1 MAKISTYQVSS
12 PNYNDIVIG
21 SSVSNSNETKNFR
34 LGDIANLSTILPVP
48 KIMMVSQIYNEDVKT
63 FELYEPRYSLPY
75 IDRTVRP
82 PEINPPIG
90 YADMENFPMVMC
102 HGFTQSDLEN
112 KDIYCEMLIYQKPV
126 RKNPASYQRLVVSNN
141 YKIAGGTNPMPWQ
154 SPNFWNR
161 MPNAAGGN
169 LYPPE
174 TQCNLHNWTKVTSVS
189 QQIDIRPYLDYRFVL
204 SQVNYTNDTGAVG
217 GNTVDLL
224 CPSSVTRR
232 KSYSYSGKYA
242 YQPIF
247 TTLKIKFRYIIWDS
261 SANSGRGQ
269 IIEGPLSE
277 TVIVGY
283 AKSVFNPAP
292 RVDGVACVTF
302 IGIGGSNHTLGCA
315 IVKKNY

>member
-34 LGDIANLSTILPVP
+34 LGDIANLSTVLPVP
-48 KIMMVSQIYNEDVKT
+48 KVLMVSQIYNEDVKT
-63 FELYEPRYSLPY
+63 FPYPETRYSLPY
-75 IDRTVRP
+75 IDRTVSP
-82 PEINPPIG
+82 PINPPIG
-90 YADMENFPMVMC
+90 YADMQNFPMVMC
-102 HGFTQSDLEN
+102 HGFTQGDLGN
-112 KDIYCEMLIYQKPV
+112 KDIYCEMLVYQKPV
-126 RKNPASYQRLVVSNN
+126 RKNSASYQRLVVSNN
-141 YKIAGGTNPMPWQ
+141 YKIAGATNPMPWQ

-174 TQCNLHNWTKVTSVS
+174 TQCNLYNWTKVTSVS

-204 SQVNYTNDTGAVG
+204 SPVDYTDETGFMDTVQ
-217 GNTVDLL
+217 LL
-224 CPSSVTRR
+224 CPSSVRR
-232 KSYSYSGKYA
+232 GKNYIPLGKYA

-247 TTLKIKFRYIIWDS
+247 TTLKIKFRYIVWDS
-261 SANSGRGQ
+261 SANNGRGQ

-283 AKSVFNPAP
+283 AKPVFRPKP
-292 RVDGVACVTF
+292 RVDGNACVTF
-302 IGIGGSNHTLGCA
+302 NGIGGQNHTLGCA

>member
-12 PNYNDIVIG
+12 PDYNDIVIG

-48 KIMMVSQIYNEDVKT
+48 KVMMVSQIYNEGIKT
-63 FELYEPRYSLPY
+63 FAQNESRYSLPY

-82 PEINPPIG
+82 PETNPSIG
-90 YADMENFPMVMC
+90 YADMVNFPMVMC
-102 HGFTQSDLEN
+102 HGFTQGDLDN
-112 KDIYCEMLIYQKPV
+112 KDIYCEMLVYQKPV
-126 RKNPASYQRLVVSNN
+126 RKNSASYQRLVVSNN
-141 YKIAGGTNPMPWQ
+141 YKIAGATNSMPWQ

-161 MPNAAGGN
+161 MPNTAGGN

-204 SQVNYTNDTGAVG
+204 SQVAYTDETGIGDTVY
-217 GNTVDLL
+217 LL
-224 CPSSVTRR
+224 CPSSVRR
-232 KSYSYSGKYA
+232 KKFYCMFGKYA

-247 TTLKIKFRYIIWDS
+247 TTLKIKFRYIVWDS

-292 RVDGVACVTF
+292 RVDGVACVKF
-302 IGIGGSNHTLGCA
+302 NGAGSIGCA